1 MTTVTATATVQRP
14 RKSLAPWLHDS
25 VEFYPHQVDGIRW
38 LLRKRSFLLAD
49 DMGLGKSLQAL
60 TIFCAD
66 VMEGKG
72 ETCFIIC
79 PVSLRSNWADEIEKF
94 TTIPY
99 TLLGEEINSGTGK
112 LRTMTKDERS
122 RQILDFIV
130 QKGPRIMI
138 LNYEQVKPHL
148 PELNAVRAWC
158 AIFDEAHAIKGATSQ
173 RTKSCLELVAYRNM
187 LLTGT
192 PILNQV
198 NEIWPILNKIAPAH
212 FPNYHAFVNRYCV
225 FGGYKNK
232 SIVGVKNQKSL
243 HAILNEV
250 MLRRLKKDTLDLPE
264 VQSIQ
269 VVVELSPLQRKLYD
283 QVSEEMKLDNV
294 DPNGPAHIMENALT
308 QFLRL
313 KQICG
318 TPASLGYGD
327 DSHKLDE
334 VVSRAAEVLA
344 NGQKLIVFTQFRE
357 VLARLKSRFIA
368 EALPVI
374 ELHGDVPK
382 GERQNVVNKWT
393 HYPDPAII
401 LCMTQIA
408 GVGLNMTAARTIFF
422 VDKLFVPGLNEQAI
436 SRAHRIGQDTTQPVT
451 VYEFIARHT
460 IEYRIEQ
467 ILRTKVKIFNN
478 VIENVGIMRE
488 LVKALR
494 E

>member
-1 MTTVTATATVQRP
+1 MTATIQRP

-66 VMEGKG
+66 VKEGKG
-72 ETCFIIC
+72 ETCLIIC

-94 TTIPY
+94 TTIPFV
-99 TLLGEEINSGTGK
+99 LLGEEINPSTGK
-112 LRTMTKDERS
+112 PKTLSKEDRS
-122 RQILDFIV
+122 RQIIDFAI
-130 QKGPRIMI
+130 QQGPRIMI

-148 PELNAVRAWC
+148 AELNSLNVWC
-158 AIFDEAHAIKGATSQ
+158 AIFDEAHAIKGHTSQ
-173 RTKSCLELVAYRNM
+173 RTKACLELKAYRNF

-198 NEIWPILNKIAPAH
+198 NEIWPILNRIAPAH

-232 SIVGVKNQKSL
+232 AIVGVKNQKSL
-243 HAILNEV
+243 HAILDEV
-250 MLRRLKKDTLDLPE
+250 MLRRLKKDTLDLPD
-264 VQSIQ
+264 VQTIQ
-269 VVVELSPLQRKLYD
+269 VVTELSALQRKLYD
-283 QVSEEMKLDNV
+283 QISDEMKLDNV
-294 DPNGPAHIMENALT
+294 DPNAPAHIMENALT

-313 KQICG
+313 KQVCG
-318 TPASLGYGD
+318 TPSSLGYPD
-327 DSHKLDE
+327 DSYKLDE
-334 VVSRAAEVLA
+334 VVNRAVEILA
-344 NGQKLIVFTQFRE
+344 NGQKLIVFTQFRD
-357 VLARLKSRFIA
+357 VLACLNSRFMA
-368 EALPVI
+368 EGLPVI
-374 ELHGDVPK
+374 QLHGDVPK
-382 GERQNVVNKWT
+382 AERQDIVKKWST
-393 HYPDPAII
+393 YPDPAII

-422 VDKLFVPGLNEQAI
+422 VDKLFVPGLNDQAV
-436 SRAHRIGQDTTQPVT
+436 SRAHRIGQDKTQPVT